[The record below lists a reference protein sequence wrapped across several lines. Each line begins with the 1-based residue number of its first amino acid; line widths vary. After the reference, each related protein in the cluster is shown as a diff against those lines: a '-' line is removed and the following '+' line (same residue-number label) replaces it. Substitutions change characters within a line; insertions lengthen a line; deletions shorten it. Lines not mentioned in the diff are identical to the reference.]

1 MFFFFL
7 NTTPRFKKMKS
18 LVDHHKKTGH
28 SEHTDSS
35 DGVRNYCSNALTLC
49 YLAKNFLD
57 ARKRGDG
64 ERVCRLYKHLLL
76 YFKLDGRTKY
86 SFQTL
91 QLLSQ
96 LNFLL
101 PPGLAHEL
109 KWNRF
114 VNTKGHPDSNIELDR
129 ELEHRNK
136 YVKEEIK
143 SFRGKITDKAI
154 SRCSQSYTPMEELM
168 RQFDKQSG
176 HKKQSGKH
184 TKSCWAKDVQD
195 LCQQYVKEKI
205 FVKENGRGF
214 KNFPG
219 ISENYLN
226 NLEMSKVFDWAGS
239 RLKLFKNMNIYKHKG
254 ININNT

>member
-1 MFFFFL
+1 
-7 NTTPRFKKMKS
+7 MKT
-18 LVDHHKKTGH
+18 LADHHQNTGH
-28 SEHTDSS
+28 SNQDDSR
-35 DGVRNYCSNALTLC
+35 DGVRNYCSNALALC

-86 SFQTL
+86 SYQTL
-91 QLLSQ
+91 QLLAQ

-154 SRCSQSYTPMEELM
+154 TRCSQSYTPMEELM
-168 RQFDKQSG
+168 EQFDSESG

-184 TKSCWAKDVQD
+184 TKPCWSKDVLE
-195 LCQQYVKEKI
+195 LCQQYKKESL
-205 FVKENGRGF
+205 FVKDNGRCF

-219 ISENYLN
+219 IPDNYLN
-226 NLEMSKVFDWAGS
+226 KLQMDQFFDRAGS
-239 RLKLFKNMNIYKHKG
+239 RLKLFKKKSIYKHKG
-254 ININNT
+254 ITINNT